1 MKLYNLK
8 DHNEQVSFAQAVTQG
23 LASIR
28 GCSFR
33 TICRNS
39 A

>member
-23 LASIR
+23 L
-28 GCSFR
+28 GKHQGLFFR

>member
-23 LASIR
+23 LGKIR
-28 GCSFR
+28 GCFFR
-33 TICRNS
+33 TTCRNS

>member
-23 LASIR
+23 L
-28 GCSFR
+28 GKQQGLFFR
-33 TICRNS
+33 TNCRS
-39 A
+39 LA